1 MKNAQLGR
9 VVGRKKVLGRK
20 KVDVPAGN
28 KATIRIKLN
37 RTGRKLFRRRPTKL
51 VLVVSLGDGRVVRR
65 NVRVRRT
72 RR

>member
-1 MKNAQLGR
+1 MRNSAGSS
-9 VVGRKKVLGRK
+9 RKKVLGRK

-37 RTGRKLFRRRPTKL
+37 RTGRKLFRRRQTKL